1 VESEAPEEVQM
12 HGLVRRAALPL
23 ALLGAAIAASPAGAA
38 PPDPQTTNVPYL
50 AWRGEHVRLVK
61 CAPEIALTGQTADVI
76 VEDWSGA
83 DPARSMP
90 EVVAGSVKFFNDD
103 ARGLNCV
110 RATLV
115 AVKAGIAPIK
125 LIVSDAQ
132 GNQVLTH
139 QFQAA
144 WLNLNT
150 PTLHEVAAT
159 DQTGDPWLGDPLG
172 DGNFVAG
179 GRSGR
184 VQVTV
189 TGTLPLLGNYAE
201 LGLGP
206 SIGLPAGWPALAKA
220 LATDAS
226 VTDLTPWMRW
236 DIHDDDVLYPLAS
249 MDMVDG
255 VMGNPFQFY
264 RKFFGDLSANPSI
277 GPFDPER
284 PNATL
289 LSDGK
294 LDAADAPMPAARVD
308 VAIAPN
314 SGAPG
319 DISGVGSLGGVS
331 KQRVY
336 SRDHTGNATDHN
348 IYAPFNA
355 QYIPATA
362 APSVSASGID
372 GEFANNFNGFLV
384 KGGLYYNWDVVA
396 NLVEAMG
403 GNTNCLL
410 RRSST
415 PLYDITQ
422 WDKVFRQRPY
432 GPQDVVVYT
441 DEHGE
446 AQVTYTPGTGM
457 FFDNLGAIMN
467 DNGGCDL
474 QGIDPI
480 GTSSI
485 TATAKY
491 PYQPV
496 TDPAKTSR
504 PLVKVVHSLFD
515 KSMTYWPKG
524 PGAANDVARIV
535 VAHAQDITGIGFGHE
550 RVCFMGDALVEGMK
564 VFTGTTGPVGARINL
579 AGSYR
584 ADDPEGM
591 NRLCAYTNRYGNA
604 AVEIFNSNR
613 GVADIIAD
621 YVDEGILRDVKV
633 NFNIPGSSSQTP
645 SVTAPPTPVA
655 LKPAFT
661 LGTVRLMTG
670 KSGRYVVVRVN
681 SKKKRAVIRIRLS
694 SKSSHLLRAKTI
706 TIRTNRLVKISTKTL
721 RVPKA
726 TKKVNV
732 RVLRVR

>member
-1 VESEAPEEVQM
+1 M
-12 HGLVRRAALPL
+12 HGLVRRAAVPL

-61 CAPEIALTGQTADVI
+61 CSPVISLDAGQTADVI

-90 EVVAGSVKFFNDD
+90 ELVTGSVKFFNDPAKD
-103 ARGLNCV
+103 MNCV

-125 LIVSDAQ
+125 LVVNDAS
-132 GNQVLTH
+132 GNQLLTH

-172 DGNFVAG
+172 DGNFIAG
-179 GRSGR
+179 GRPGR
-184 VQVTV
+184 VQIKV
-189 TGTLPLLGNYAE
+189 TGNLPLLGNYAE
-201 LGLGP
+201 LGLGS
-206 SIGLPAGWPALAKA
+206 SITLPAGWPALAHA
-220 LATDAS
+220 LATDANFS
-226 VTDLTPWMRW
+226 NLTPWMRW

-249 MDMVDG
+249 QDMVDG
-255 VMGNPFQFY
+255 VVASPFQFY
-264 RKFFGDLSANPSI
+264 RKLFSDISANPSI
-277 GPFDPER
+277 GPFDPQR
-284 PNATL
+284 PDATL
-289 LSDGK
+289 LPDGK
-294 LDAADAPMPAARVD
+294 LDADDAPMPAARLD
-308 VAIAPN
+308 VAIAAN

-331 KQRVY
+331 KMKVY
-336 SRDHTGNATDHN
+336 SRDHTGGSSDHN
-348 IYAPFNA
+348 LYAPFYS
-355 QYIPATA
+355 QYIPATS
-362 APSVSASGID
+362 APSASASGID
-372 GEFANNFNGFLV
+372 GQAANNFPGFLV
-384 KGGLYYNWDVVA
+384 KGGLYDNWSVA
-396 NLVEAMG
+396 AYLVQAMG

-410 RRSST
+410 RRSSVLT
-415 PLYDITQ
+415 LDVAQ
-422 WDKVFRQRPY
+422 WDKIFRQLPS
-432 GPQDVVVYT
+432 GPQNVVVYT

-457 FFDNLGAIMN
+457 FFDNLGALMN

-496 TDPAKTSR
+496 TDPAKTSA

-524 PGAANDVARIV
+524 PGPANDVARIV

-564 VFTGTTGPVGARINL
+564 VFTGTTGPANARINL
-579 AGSYR
+579 YGSSR
-584 ADDPEGM
+584 ADDPEGL
-591 NRLCAYTNRYGNA
+591 NRLCVWTNRYGNA
-604 AVEIFNSNR
+604 AVEIFNSN
-613 GVADIIAD
+613 GGIADIIAD
-621 YVDEGILRDVKV
+621 YVDEGILRDIRVD
-633 NFNIPGSSSQTP
+633 FNVPGSSSQSP
-645 SVTAPPTPVA
+645 SVSTPPTPAA

-661 LGTVRLMTG
+661 LGTVKLVRA
-670 KSGRYVVVRVN
+670 KSGTRYLVVRVN
-681 SKKKRAVIRIRLS
+681 SKKKKAVIRVRLTG
-694 SKSSHLLRAKTI
+694 KSARLLKAKTI
-706 TIRTNRLVKISTKTL
+706 TIRTNHLVKISTKTL

-726 TKKVNV
+726 TKKANV